1 MKKFLLS
8 IVLISTL
15 SLMQRALG
23 QACTVSKV
31 SVQLNST
38 SVSGTNCVL
47 NITLTFSL
55 AHNAGN
61 KFIWMHLWKAAD
73 YPGLTYSKPP
83 SASDLALTLANI
95 GINNSV
101 TPQVLLSSYTPAPSV
116 VVEGAAAGLTVTVTP
131 AGTVDIF
138 TVSGI
143 KLTAPGACNTKVSVK
158 GDVWSTQSASMNN
171 VQCFSNGLSF
181 IPNDPIISGFKRCTS
196 PRTLALTI
204 SSLTA
209 TDVNVTYTLY
219 KDDGDG
225 IFEPG
230 TNDVQVGSGGPFTIN
245 SSTPYNNGAVPY
257 TGNSVTGEISS
268 IWVAVSS
275 DEPGSSIVTSLFKN
289 TCSILPVN
297 LAWFNAKRT
306 SAATVELSWQ
316 TLQEENSR
324 GFEVQRQVGDGA
336 WQVVTFVP
344 SKANNGNSN
353 SALSY
358 NYIDNNTANA
368 ISQYRLREVDIDGNS
383 KFSETKSVRGE
394 SQTGR
399 IIVFPNPS
407 SDGTIKVSFEDLN
420 GTRDAALTDMNGR
433 VIKQWSGL
441 SNNNLEIN
449 NLTNGYY
456 SLRVIVRET
465 GEQSVQKIIVSKH

>member
-1 MKKFLLS
+1 
-8 IVLISTL
+8 
-15 SLMQRALG
+15 
-23 QACTVSKV
+23 
-31 SVQLNST
+31 
-38 SVSGTNCVL
+38 
-47 NITLTFSL
+47 
-55 AHNAGN
+55 
-61 KFIWMHLWKAAD
+61 
-73 YPGLTYSKPP
+73 
-83 SASDLALTLANI
+83 
-95 GINNSV
+95 
-101 TPQVLLSSYTPAPSV
+101 
-116 VVEGAAAGLTVTVTP
+116 
-131 AGTVDIF
+131 
-138 TVSGI
+138 
-143 KLTAPGACNTKVSVK
+143 
-158 GDVWSTQSASMNN
+158 MNN

-230 TNDVQVGSGGPFTIN
+230 TNDVQVGSGGPVTIN

-324 GFEVQRQVGDGA
+324 GFEVQRQVGDGT